1 MFVNFP
7 RQARPRRPAIFDR
20 PPQRKRSSAGLQME
34 SCKTPMQGLIRRRK
48 TLANTQRASRRLIIW
63 RRRCQ
68 PTSSTTTMLPFIS
81 PIAAYSSLASLLR
94 VSFVLSNPALF
105 LLLVTRPVW
114 NSETILGEYGSTRS
128 TLYKFQKCPRGG
140 PIFGV
145 FQDNCSLF
153 KRGMHLCGNVP
164 FLATAHR
171 RRNGKGHGDNSRLCG
186 S

>member
-1 MFVNFP
+1 MCRAN
-7 RQARPRRPAIFDR
+7 
-20 PPQRKRSSAGLQME
+20 S
-34 SCKTPMQGLIRRRK
+34 K

-128 TLYKFQKCPRGG
+128 TPLKIQKCPPARL
-140 PIFGV
+140 IFCV
-145 FQDNCSLF
+145 FPDQCFLF
-153 KRGMHLCGNVP
+153 TLWMYLPRHVPLFFTPHL
-164 FLATAHR
+164 
-171 RRNGKGHGDNSRLCG
+171 
-186 S
+186 